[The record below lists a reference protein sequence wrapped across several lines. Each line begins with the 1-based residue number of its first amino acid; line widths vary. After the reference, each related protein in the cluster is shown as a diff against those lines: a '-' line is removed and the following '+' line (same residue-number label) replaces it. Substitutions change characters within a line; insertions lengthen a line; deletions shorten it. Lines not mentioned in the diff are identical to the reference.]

1 MLKRD
6 FRIYNGSIPLQMF
19 FFFGSFLL
27 YEISKKNEIR
37 VSFESLLQN
46 LQCLVTKKRKQK

>member
-19 FFFGSFLL
+19 FLGSFLL